1 MCGNALGVYAET
13 GREKEIDRQIERQ
26 IEIKEAEAEAGAGTE
41 AGFFMLSVFYTEFLL
56 CSVSQ
61 LSLLR

>member
-26 IEIKEAEAEAGAGTE
+26 IEIKEAEAEAGAG
-41 AGFFMLSVFYTEFLL
+41 AGVFMLSVFYTEFLL

-61 LSLLR
+61 LSLLG